1 MLTSQKEG
9 DNLMKKL
16 LTLFSVFVL
25 GLGSSF
31 ELASCT
37 SQVKHIIDDDDEEN
51 PNQDIDCNPV

>member
-1 MLTSQKEG
+1 
-9 DNLMKKL
+9 MKKL